1 MQMDKDTSYCS
12 TSAFATASPDSYF
25 DIVTMLWEAY
35 LRLEDNDLWKAF
47 TARKETS

>member
-1 MQMDKDTSYCS
+1 MDKDTSYCS
-12 TSAFATASPDSYF
+12 TSAFATAGPDSYF